1 MSLETL
7 VRTSSSRNDRSVT
20 DQWVVNSWVRNQVS
34 LELIEI
40 DVQSTIETKRR
51 GDGADNLSNQ
61 SVEVLERRT
70 RNVQVATADIV
81 DSFVID
87 QEGTIGVF
95 DSAVGAENSVIWLDN
110 SGRNSWSWV
119 NCEFE
124 LGFLAIVGGEA
135 LKQEGSETRTGS
147 TTERVKDQETL
158 ERRAVILVAEK
169 SVMLPFSTVK
179 YSLTRTRRI
188 LSRVPSK
195 ISFPIV

>member
-1 MSLETL
+1 M
-7 VRTSSSRNDRSVT
+7 RTSSSRNDRSVT